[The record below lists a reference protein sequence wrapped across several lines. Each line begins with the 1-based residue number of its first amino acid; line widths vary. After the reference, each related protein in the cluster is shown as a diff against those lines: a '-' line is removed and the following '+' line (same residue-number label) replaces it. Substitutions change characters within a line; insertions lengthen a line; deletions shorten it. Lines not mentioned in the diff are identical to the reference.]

1 MDKCKKDKEI
11 RFFNFQYRFNCRTVT
26 REERLT
32 SRNNNQK
39 KEGECIL
46 PWCGYADDL
55 ILFLLD
61 QVGLQKATCTLD
73 DVFCSFGLKINRSK
87 TETMILNY
95 KYLSTAEY
103 PESIVTLKDSALRN
117 VKEFKYLGACLHYE
131 EPSTGEVELNH
142 RVQLANS
149 KFAEMSNL
157 LQNHKIHLRTRIKF
171 MDSFVRSRLTYSC
184 QNWNLNQAQFDR
196 LDVTYRRFLRRMV
209 RGGFKKKDG
218 EEENEFSFRINNQH
232 LHRLCGSRDVSLYI
246 KDQQCNY
253 AAHIVRTASDRS
265 VKKLMFNRDKYTK
278 AGRVTPTLLEQAARS
293 RNVSIDGFCNDA
305 MARKRRERKL

>member
-1 MDKCKKDKEI
+1 
-11 RFFNFQYRFNCRTVT
+11 
-26 REERLT
+26 
-32 SRNNNQK
+32 
-39 KEGECIL
+39 
-46 PWCGYADDL
+46 
-55 ILFLLD
+55 
-61 QVGLQKATCTLD
+61 
-73 DVFCSFGLKINRSK
+73 
-87 TETMILNY
+87 
-95 KYLSTAEY
+95 
-103 PESIVTLKDSALRN
+103 
-117 VKEFKYLGACLHYE
+117 
-131 EPSTGEVELNH
+131 
-142 RVQLANS
+142 
-149 KFAEMSNL
+149 
-157 LQNHKIHLRTRIKF
+157 

-232 LHRLCGSRDVSLYI
+232 LHRLCDSRDVSLYI

-265 VKKLMFNRDKYTK
+265 VKKLMFNTDKYTK

-305 MARKRRERKL
+305 MARRRRNGKL